1 MDSVHS
7 PTRIVFDFEPTGP
20 VVYLGGSV
28 MGASLHQLA
37 GAMDAVLKNHQP
49 RFIVDVSD
57 VDEWS
62 LIAQAI
68 VLVTARRKSALNEQ
82 VVLRGATPSLRV
94 QSQRLGL
101 FDQIG
106 SIDAHRDASSTWRAG
121 RVAGGAGAYAARPPA
136 ARTIPSA

>member
-1 MDSVHS
+1 MDSFHS
-7 PTRIVFDFEPTGP
+7 PTRIVFDFEPAGP

-37 GAMDAVLKNHQP
+37 GAMDAVLKNHQR

-68 VLVTARRKSALNEQ
+68 VLVTARRKDALNEQ
-82 VVLRGATPSLRV
+82 VVLRGATPSLRA

-101 FDQIG
+101 FERIR
-106 SIDAHRDASSTWRAG
+106 SIDAQRDSSSTWGAG
-121 RVAGGAGAYAARPPA
+121 RAAGGAGAYAARPPG
-136 ARTIPSA
+136 ARTIPMA